1 MGQVPATERFAY
13 IDLGLQR
20 QAIGLS
26 RRLTTGQV
34 IVIDIYNPQWTTSPW
49 LVRWRSQEPPPPTDP
64 RLSWREG
71 SLNLL
76 PLPDESVNTVMMCHV
91 AGEFWQE
98 GDRAALLAEAFRI
111 LKPQGQLLL
120 AETVRSQTNWL
131 VYGLGGFGLPQR
143 LTGAACCNKLAIAFA
158 AKRMRPDCL
167 SASGHR
173 NQPRPRRSNYRSS

>member
-26 RRLTTGQV
+26 RRLTIGQV

-49 LVRWRSQEPPPPTDP
+49 LVRWRSRGPGPTDP
-64 RLSWREG
+64 RLSWRQG

-98 GDRAALLAEAFRI
+98 GDRAALLDEAFRI

-131 VYGLGGFGLPQR
+131 VYGLGGFGLPTAAYWRDLLQQ
-143 LTGAACCNKLAIAFA
+143 TGYRVRSEKNAAG
-158 AKRMRPDCL
+158 L
-167 SASGHR
+167 SYCFRHR
-173 NQPRPRRSNYRSS
+173 NPPRPKAQQL